1 MLVENNLVEHRCRT
15 YVLRWFNGHCALQL
29 KCHMMWLLCLWCWF
43 DKNWK
48 CCFRKDAR
56 TESSMSLHIEFRVA
70 AHLIGSPDYHSSVC
84 LLRSNIFAKFSLSRP
99 GIRKNIC
106 CRHTLFGEIAAKR
119 SVLLCKIFFCTIWC
133 NLFCDGI
140 STPKECVSCNI
151 DCDAFN
157 DVRSCSHHSIIVN
170 KWPFKMKWSIHIRK
184 YFLKKTYLIFGKYI
198 WENPLLE
205 NLIPS
210 TKPAASMIFQ
220 WQKPLQRLRPQSAF
234 FLYLFFHHWI
244 KIFSV
249 VYNEMHQTNQ

>member
-1 MLVENNLVEHRCRT
+1 MGIVRCCLNVTWCGSFAYDVDLTR
-15 YVLRWFNGHCALQL
+15 YKNVL
-29 KCHMMWLLCLWCWF
+29 LW
-43 DKNWK
+43 
-48 CCFRKDAR
+48 KDAR

-170 KWPFKMKWSIHIRK
+170 KGQFKVKWSIHIRK
-184 YFLKKTYLIFGKYI
+184 YFLKK
-198 WENPLLE
+198 N
-205 NLIPS
+205 
-210 TKPAASMIFQ
+210 
-220 WQKPLQRLRPQSAF
+220 
-234 FLYLFFHHWI
+234 
-244 KIFSV
+244 
-249 VYNEMHQTNQ
+249 

>member
-1 MLVENNLVEHRCRT
+1 MSHDVAPLLMMLIWQDIKM
-15 YVLRWFNGHCALQL
+15 Y
-29 KCHMMWLLCLWCWF
+29 
-43 DKNWK
+43 
-48 CCFRKDAR
+48 CFERMP
-56 TESSMSLHIEFRVA
+56 EQSPQWVFRMA

-170 KWPFKMKWSIHIRK
+170 KWPFKMKW
-184 YFLKKTYLIFGKYI
+184 
-198 WENPLLE
+198 
-205 NLIPS
+205 
-210 TKPAASMIFQ
+210 
-220 WQKPLQRLRPQSAF
+220 
-234 FLYLFFHHWI
+234 
-244 KIFSV
+244 
-249 VYNEMHQTNQ
+249 